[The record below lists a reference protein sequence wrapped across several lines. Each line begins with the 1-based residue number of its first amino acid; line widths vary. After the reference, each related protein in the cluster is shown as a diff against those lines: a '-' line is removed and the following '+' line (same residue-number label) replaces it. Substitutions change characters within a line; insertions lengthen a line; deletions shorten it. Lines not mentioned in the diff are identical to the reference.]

1 MYVDSYGIHFG
12 LIYIHFY
19 GIIVMTGALVG
30 TYIASRMIRLM
41 DDELSPDI
49 MWDALV
55 WALVLGV
62 IGARL
67 YHVFT
72 PSKSLLAAGIDTHY
86 YLTHPLDLI
95 ASWQGGLGIPGA
107 IIGGVVGLWIFAYRN
122 GFSLRLLLDATAPG
136 LAIGQAIGRWG
147 NFVNQEIYGPPTNL
161 PWGIYIRPE
170 NRMPGFQQFE
180 YFQPLFLYE
189 SILNVLNAAF
199 LFWIWRRYGDRLKR
213 GDLFLVYL
221 VTYPLIRFGL
231 EFLRLDFV
239 PLFGINFNQGLMLV
253 VALVS
258 GGVLYWRHRSSQLP
272 MEPSIEPPM

>member
-1 MYVDSYGIHFG
+1 MYVDSYGIHIG
-12 LIYIHFY
+12 LVYIHFY

-30 TYIASRMIRLM
+30 TYIASRMIRRM
-41 DDELSPDI
+41 DDKVSPDI

-72 PSKSLLAAGIDTHY
+72 PSKSLLATGIDTHY

-107 IIGGVVGLWIFAYRN
+107 IIGGVIGMWIFAHRN
-122 GFSLRLLLDATAPG
+122 GFSLWLLLDATAPG

-161 PWGIYIRPE
+161 PWGIPIRPE
-170 NRMPGFQQFE
+170 ESDARVSAVRSFSAPVLVRIHPERPECRLSVLDLAALRGSPEAGGPVPGVPGDLPADPIRARIPQVGLRAAVWDQ
-180 YFQPLFLYE
+180 FQPGIDAGGGLGQC
-189 SILNVLNAAF
+189 AACS
-199 LFWIWRRYGDRLKR
+199 
-213 GDLFLVYL
+213 
-221 VTYPLIRFGL
+221 T
-231 EFLRLDFV
+231 
-239 PLFGINFNQGLMLV
+239 
-253 VALVS
+253 
-258 GGVLYWRHRSSQLP
+258 
-272 MEPSIEPPM
+272 

>member
-12 LIYIHFY
+12 PLYIHFY
-19 GIIVMTGALVG
+19 GIIVMSGAVVG
-30 TYIASRMIRLM
+30 AYIASRMIRRM
-41 DDELSPDI
+41 DEDSPPDI

-55 WALVLGV
+55 WGLIFGV

-72 PSKSLLAAGIDTHY
+72 PSKSLLAAGIDTRY

-107 IIGGVVGLWIFAYRN
+107 IIGGVVGLWIFAHRN
-122 GFSLRLLLDATAPG
+122 GYSLRLLLDATAPG

-170 NRMPGFQQFE
+170 NRMPGFEQFSR
-180 YFQPLFLYE
+180 FQPLFLYE
-189 SILNVLNAAF
+189 SILNVLNAIF
-199 LFWIWRRYGDRLKR
+199 LYWVWRRYGEVMKT

-258 GGVLYWRHRSSQLP
+258 AGVLYWRHRSPAQ
-272 MEPSIEPPM
+272 IEDVPQPPM

>member
-1 MYVDSYGIHFG
+1 
-12 LIYIHFY
+12 
-19 GIIVMTGALVG
+19 
-30 TYIASRMIRLM
+30 
-41 DDELSPDI
+41 
-49 MWDALV
+49 
-55 WALVLGV
+55 
-62 IGARL
+62 
-67 YHVFT
+67 
-72 PSKSLLAAGIDTHY
+72 
-86 YLTHPLDLI
+86 
-95 ASWQGGLGIPGA
+95 
-107 IIGGVVGLWIFAYRN
+107 
-122 GFSLRLLLDATAPG
+122 LRLLLDATAPG

-258 GGVLYWRHRSSQLP
+258 GGVLYWRHRSSQPP

>member
-1 MYVDSYGIHFG
+1 MYVDSYGIHLG
-12 LIYIHFY
+12 LLYIHFY

-30 TYIASRMIRLM
+30 TYIATRMIRRM
-41 DDELSPDI
+41 DDETSPDV

-55 WALVLGV
+55 WALIFGV

-72 PSKSLLAAGIDTHY
+72 PSKSLLASGIDTRF

-107 IIGGVVGLWIFAYRN
+107 IIGGVFGMWLFARRN
-122 GFSLRLLLDATAPG
+122 GLSLRLLLDATAPG

-170 NRMPGFQQFE
+170 NRMSGFQQFDR
-180 YFQPLFLYE
+180 FQPLFLYE
-189 SILNVLNAAF
+189 SILNVLNAVF
-199 LFWIWRRYGDRLKR
+199 LFWVWRRYGDRMLR
-213 GDLFLVYL
+213 GDLFLIYL

-258 GGVLYWRHRSSQLP
+258 GGVLYWRHRSAGAS
-272 MEPSIEPPM
+272 EAAPPAM